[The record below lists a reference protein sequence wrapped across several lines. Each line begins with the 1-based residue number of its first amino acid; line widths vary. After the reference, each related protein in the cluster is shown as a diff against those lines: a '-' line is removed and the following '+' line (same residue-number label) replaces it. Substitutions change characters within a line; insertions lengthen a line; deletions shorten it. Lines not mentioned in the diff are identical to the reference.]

1 MNKESLKT
9 LISIAVI
16 IAGFAA
22 VFGLGS
28 FLEKAHPELPAGYED
43 QDLALQGAKL
53 KGYALGSEGLI
64 ADWYWMKS
72 LQYVGDKI
80 LKNPDLQISVD
91 NLNPLNPR
99 LLYPYLDNATTL
111 DPKFVAAYSYGAIV
125 LPAIDKEQAISFV
138 QKGIEN
144 NPNEPVLYHYLGY
157 IYWKSKDY
165 EKAAEIYDK
174 GATLKDAPPFMKLM
188 AANMRS
194 DGGSRSTARAVYREM
209 YNAADD
215 PQVKSAIRQRL
226 MTNDALDE
234 TDAITAVLKVFQQK
248 NGRCTSNWNELLP
261 LLKNV
266 TLPDGLEFRLDRSNR
281 VVDPTNAPYAIDQT
295 TCEAKIDFTQTD
307 IIPIQQ

>member
-1 MNKESLKT
+1 MKKESLKT

-16 IAGFAA
+16 VVGFAA
-22 VFGLGS
+22 IFGLGNY
-28 FLEKAHPELPAGYED
+28 LEKSHPELPAGYED

-53 KGYALGSEGLI
+53 KGYALGFEGLI

-80 LKNPDLQISVD
+80 LKNPDLKISVD
-91 NLNPLNPR
+91 DLNALNPR

-125 LPAIDKEQAISFV
+125 LPAINKEQAINFV
-138 QKGIEN
+138 RKGIEN
-144 NPNEPVLYHYLGY
+144 NPNESVLYNYLGY

-165 EKAAEIYDK
+165 EKAAEVYEK
-174 GATLKDAPPFMKLM
+174 GAELKDAPPFMKLM
-188 AANMRS
+188 AANMKS

-215 PQVKSAIRQRL
+215 PQVKAAINQRL

-234 TDAITAVLKVFQQK
+234 TDAITAVLKTFQQK

-266 TLPDGLEFRLDRSNR
+266 KLPDGLEFRLDQSNR
-281 VVDPTNAPYAIDQT
+281 VVDPTNAPYMLDQT
-295 TCEAKIDFTQTD
+295 TCEAKIDFTKTD
-307 IIPIQQ
+307 IIPIK